1 VIIDI
6 DSHKPLRES
15 VYEQLKMRILKGT
28 LKPGTRLMEVE
39 LADDLGVSR
48 TPVRE
53 AMRQLEKEGLV
64 EIKPK
69 RGAYVSNISVDDMID
84 TLIVRKE
91 LEGLCAELA
100 AKAINEELSE
110 QLEGIMRQYTQAI
123 NNADTEEIIHYDEA
137 FHRCVSEITGNRT
150 LIETYTIC
158 QDRTLRFRYL
168 YYEDFKRY
176 ESMPA
181 EHKAIADAIES
192 GDAERARRTAE
203 EHAEQ
208 LMAFVEKEGADSFR

>member
-1 VIIDI
+1 MIIDI

-15 VYEQLKMRILKGT
+15 VYEQLRMRILKGS

-53 AMRQLEKEGLV
+53 AMRQLEKESLV

-69 RGAYVSNISVDDMID
+69 RGAYVSDISVEDMID

-91 LEGLCAELA
+91 LEGLSAELA
-100 AKAINEELSE
+100 AKAINKELSE
-110 QLEGIMRQYTQAI
+110 QLEGIMRQYTQAV
-123 NNADTEEIIHYDEA
+123 NEADTEEIIHYDEA
-137 FHRCVSEITGNRT
+137 FHRCITEITGNRT
-150 LIETYTIC
+150 LIETYSIC

-181 EHKAIADAIES
+181 EHKAIAEAIES
-192 GDAERARRTAE
+192 GDSAKARRAAE
-203 EHAEQ
+203 EHAEK
-208 LMAFVEKEGADSFR
+208 LMAFVSNEDTNSFR